1 MTRVKSS
8 KTVNLESQNA
18 GVDHSVYLHS
28 SEQMGKLL
36 NDSVHLTVT
45 SPPYITTLF
54 HEGQEFN
61 YSGFLDH
68 YRTVVSEIFRVT
80 VPGGRYA
87 LNVGDIVSKYRYP
100 KLGTLLRVP
109 LGPDLLQ
116 ITIDAGFVLL
126 ERFIWDKGYTRNMG
140 GPLLGSFPY
149 PMTVYNNVYFENIY
163 VFAKP
168 GKRRVKQ
175 AVREKS
181 KYSLEEWRKWSQQ
194 WWRIETI
201 SEKFKHHPAIFP
213 LEIPMRMIRMFSY
226 VGDTVLDPYMG
237 TGATMMAA
245 HLAGRRS
252 IGYEI
257 DEKVETLISQRL
269 EFEQKRGTPI
279 DGLRYQLFNGNDS

>member
-1 MTRVKSS
+1 M
-8 KTVNLESQNA
+8 E
-18 GVDHSVYLHS
+18 DLH
-28 SEQMGKLL
+28 

-61 YSGFLDH
+61 YGGFLDH
-68 YRTVVSEIFRVT
+68 YRTVVGEIYRAT

-87 LNVGDIVSKYRYP
+87 LNVGDIVTKYRYP
-100 KLGTLLRVP
+100 KLGALLRVP

-116 ITIDAGFVLL
+116 ITIDTGFVLL

-149 PMTVYNNVYFENIY
+149 PMTVYNNIYFENIY

-175 AVREKS
+175 AVRENS
-181 KYSLEEWRKWSQQ
+181 RYSLEEWRLWSQQ
-194 WWRIETI
+194 WWRIESI
-201 SEKFKHHPAIFP
+201 SEKFRHHPAIFP
-213 LEIPMRMIRMFSY
+213 LEIPIRMIRMFSY

-237 TGATMMAA
+237 TGATMLAA
-245 HLAGRRS
+245 HVSGRKS
-252 IGYEI
+252 VGYEI
-257 DEKVETLISQRL
+257 DGKVATLIRQRI
-269 EFEQKRGTPI
+269 EFEQKRGAPI
-279 DGLRYQLFNGNDS
+279 NGLHYELLNRNGSR

>member
-1 MTRVKSS
+1 MPKTKS
-8 KTVNLESQNA
+8 TEIVAPESQNA
-18 GVDHSVYLHS
+18 GVDHSIHLHS
-28 SEQMGKLL
+28 SEQMEKVL

-68 YRTVVSEIFRVT
+68 YRTVVSEIYRVT
-80 VPGGRYA
+80 VLGGRYA
-87 LNVGDIVSKYRYP
+87 LNVGDIVTKYRYP
-100 KLGTLLRVP
+100 QLGTLLRVP

-175 AVREKS
+175 AVRERS
-181 KYSLEEWRKWSQQ
+181 KYSLEEWRIWSQQ

-213 LEIPMRMIRMFSY
+213 IEIPMRMIRMFSY

-245 HLAGRRS
+245 HLSGRRS

-269 EFEQKRGTPI
+269 EFEQKRGTPME
-279 DGLRYQLFNGNDS
+279 GLRYQLFNGNGS

>member
-1 MTRVKSS
+1 M
-8 KTVNLESQNA
+8 E
-18 GVDHSVYLHS
+18 
-28 SEQMGKLL
+28 ELL

-68 YRTVVSEIFRVT
+68 YRTVAREVHRVT
-80 VPGGRYA
+80 VPGGRFA
-87 LNVGDIVSKYRYP
+87 LNVGDIVTKYRYP

-116 ITIDAGFVLL
+116 ISIDAGFVLL

-168 GKRRVKQ
+168 GRRHVKQ
-175 AVREKS
+175 ELRERS
-181 KYSLEEWRKWSQQ
+181 RYTLEEWRVWSQQ
-194 WWRIETI
+194 WWRIESI

-213 LEIPMRMIRMFSY
+213 LEIPLRMIRMFSY
-226 VGDTVLDPYMG
+226 MGDTILDPYMG
-237 TGATMMAA
+237 TGATMLAA
-245 HLAGRRS
+245 HLSGRRS
-252 IGYEI
+252 VGYEI
-257 DEKVETLISQRL
+257 DEKVATLVQLRI
-269 EFEQKRGTPI
+269 EFEHKRGTSI
-279 DGLRYQLFNGNDS
+279 ERLNYRIFDGDPKR

>member
-1 MTRVKSS
+1 M
-8 KTVNLESQNA
+8 EQ
-18 GVDHSVYLHS
+18 LH
-28 SEQMGKLL
+28 

-68 YRTVVSEIFRVT
+68 YRTVATEIHRVT

-87 LNVGDIVSKYRYP
+87 LNVGDIVTKYRYP

-175 AVREKS
+175 VVREKS
-181 KYSLEEWRKWSQQ
+181 KYSLEEWRVWSQQ

-237 TGATMMAA
+237 TGATMLAA
-245 HLAGRRS
+245 HLSGRRS
-252 IGYEI
+252 VGYEI
-257 DEKVETLISQRL
+257 DEKVETLIGQRI
-269 EFEQKRGTPI
+269 EFERKRGTAI
-279 DGLRYQLFNGNDS
+279 DGLLYELFNGDGSR